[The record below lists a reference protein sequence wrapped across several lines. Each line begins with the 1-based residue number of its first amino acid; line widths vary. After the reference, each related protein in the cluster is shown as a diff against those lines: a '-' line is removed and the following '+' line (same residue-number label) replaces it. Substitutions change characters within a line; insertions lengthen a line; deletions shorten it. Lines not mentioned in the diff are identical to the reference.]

1 MEDNMA
7 KYPDYGEGEFSL
19 MVDPFTGRVGL
30 ICPAPIISF
39 EDIGEFSEWVNGF
52 LGCIPQLTLALNAT
66 QGKLPDL
73 PITKDYA
80 TTVIEA
86 WQTQIMESL
95 NETQK
100 KTGRKKSVKKQ
111 KSSMNEDPS

>member
-1 MEDNMA
+1 MA
-7 KYPDYGEGEFSL
+7 KYPEYGEGDFSL

-39 EDIGEFSEWVNGF
+39 EDIGEFSEWVHSF
-52 LGCIPQLTLALNAT
+52 LEAIPQLSLALNAS
-66 QGKLPDL
+66 QGKVPDL

-80 TTVIEA
+80 ATVIDS

-95 NETQK
+95 IETPK
-100 KTGRKKSVKKQ
+100 TTGRKKSVKKQ
-111 KSSMNEDPS
+111 KSSMKEDPNS

>member
-1 MEDNMA
+1 MP

-66 QGKLPDL
+66 QSKLPDL

-80 TTVIEA
+80 TTVIDA

-100 KTGRKKSVKKQ
+100 KTGQKKSVKKQ
-111 KSSMNEDPS
+111 KSSMNEDTS